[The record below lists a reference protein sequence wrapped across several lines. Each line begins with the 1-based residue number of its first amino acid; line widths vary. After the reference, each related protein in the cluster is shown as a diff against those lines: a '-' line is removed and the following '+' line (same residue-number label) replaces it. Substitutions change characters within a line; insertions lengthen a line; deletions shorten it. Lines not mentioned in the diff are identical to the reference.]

1 MPIIVRDRIEG
12 PRSSPVTK
20 GRSSVSSILR
30 LLRPHQWLKNIL
42 VLLPVLLA
50 HQWKNYGVV
59 RDAVLATACFCAT
72 ASAVYITND
81 LLDLEADRNH
91 AGKRL
96 RPLAAGAVSSSTAV
110 IVTIVLL
117 LLALVLALR
126 LPIAFG
132 GTVLI
137 YFTVSSLYSLYFKTK
152 AILDI
157 FILAGLYTI
166 RLFAG
171 GAATHIRISEWTL
184 AFAMFCFLG
193 LAAVKRYT
201 ELQMLPGDPKQ
212 LLRRGYER
220 TDQITVHILGMTS
233 MMLSV
238 LVLALYLHSPE
249 VTVLYRHPEMLWL
262 ICPVLLYWY
271 GRVWI
276 VAGRGKMHADPIVFA
291 IRDPVSLLA
300 AVVILVIGLLCK

>member
-1 MPIIVRDRIEG
+1 
-12 PRSSPVTK
+12 
-20 GRSSVSSILR
+20 
-30 LLRPHQWLKNIL
+30 
-42 VLLPVLLA
+42 
-50 HQWKNYGVV
+50 
-59 RDAVLATACFCAT
+59 
-72 ASAVYITND
+72 
-81 LLDLEADRNH
+81 
-91 AGKRL
+91 
-96 RPLAAGAVSSSTAV
+96 
-110 IVTIVLL
+110 
-117 LLALVLALR
+117 
-126 LPIAFG
+126 
-132 GTVLI
+132 
-137 YFTVSSLYSLYFKTK
+137 
-152 AILDI
+152 
-157 FILAGLYTI
+157 
-166 RLFAG
+166 
-171 GAATHIRISEWTL
+171 
-184 AFAMFCFLG
+184 MFCFLG